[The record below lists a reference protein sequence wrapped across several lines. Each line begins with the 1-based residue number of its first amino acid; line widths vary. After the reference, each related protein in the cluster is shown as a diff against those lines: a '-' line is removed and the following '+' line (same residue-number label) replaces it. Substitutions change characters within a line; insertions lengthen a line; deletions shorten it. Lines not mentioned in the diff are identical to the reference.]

1 MIDMKTKKH
10 VFGTLLLSIA
20 SLCVSC
26 NSDNL
31 KDEAM
36 YTFTGETVASFCKNT
51 PQLSMFYDMME
62 ACGSVRLLSIYGHYT
77 CFPPTNKAVETYL
90 AEHGMTWEEMPREVM
105 QKIVYS
111 CTIRNE
117 MQEFG
122 TTDFVEGSLSSPSLA
137 DRFIIISFRNNEL
150 GQREILVNKTSV
162 IESPDN
168 EVHNGVVHVVD
179 RVIEPSEENFLQV
192 LSAHGHFDIWAR
204 IYEASGLD
212 KGMNALY
219 DESYVPMEGSAFEK
233 CKLGWTM
240 FCEPDSVLLAE
251 GLQMTSDTLAA
262 VETFARRWYGSEEL
276 GNYTHESNPLNKF
289 VAYHILNRQMS
300 TSSFIYTGF
309 TTAASYKTKSYEYYE
324 TMLRHRLMEIKA
336 GNLINTQKDGS
347 SVTLDEMGSN
357 IDVANGFIHSLEN
370 LLVYDEEIMVS
381 DVLHKRIRFDFYAI
395 PPQLTNNNIRWQLL
409 GSTGTSVSPD
419 FCGDYFWYNTGST
432 LTLWASDDWTN
443 YQADEMLISGPM
455 YDFKLR
461 MLPVPP
467 GNYEIR
473 LGYRAEAWR
482 GIAQLFIDGQIAGI
496 PVDLTIGYNGAQ
508 NDPRIGYVHDEDTRD
523 NGVENDKI
531 MRNHGYMKAPN
542 SIYTGQE
549 GGKTLRDMSACLRI
563 IIGQYSFDEYGP
575 HEFRA
580 KNMDDKGGGREF
592 HADYLEYIPVDMLR
606 DEDRE

>member
-1 MIDMKTKKH
+1 
-10 VFGTLLLSIA
+10 
-20 SLCVSC
+20 
-26 NSDNL
+26 
-31 KDEAM
+31 
-36 YTFTGETVASFCKNT
+36 
-51 PQLSMFYDMME
+51 
-62 ACGSVRLLSIYGHYT
+62 
-77 CFPPTNKAVETYL
+77 L

-192 LSAHGHFDIWAR
+192 LSAHGSFDIWAR

-212 KGMNALY
+212 AGMNALY

-251 GLQMTSDTLAA
+251 GLQLSGDTLAA
-262 VETFARRWYGSEEL
+262 VETFARRWYGNEEL
-276 GNYTHESNPLNKF
+276 GNYRHESNPLNKF

-336 GNLINTQKDGS
+336 GNLINTQKDGR
-347 SVTLDEMGSN
+347 SVTLDEASSN

-381 DVLHKRIRFDFYAI
+381 DVLHKRIRFDFYSI

-409 GSTGTSVSPD
+409 GSTGTTVSSD
-419 FCGDYFWYNTGST
+419 FCGEYFWYNTGST

>member
-1 MIDMKTKKH
+1 MMDMKTKKH
-10 VFGTLLLSIA
+10 VFGAWLFSIA
-20 SLCVSC
+20 LLCASC

-62 ACGSVRLLSIYGHYT
+62 ACGAVRLMSIYGHYT
-77 CFPPTNKAVETYL
+77 CFPPTNQAIETYL

-192 LSAHGHFDIWAR
+192 LSAHGSFDIWAR

-212 KGMNALY
+212 AGMNALY

-251 GLQMTSDTLAA
+251 GLQLSGDTLVA
-262 VETFARRWYGSEEL
+262 VETFARRWYGNEEL
-276 GNYTHESNPLNKF
+276 GNYRHESNPLNKF

-336 GNLINTQKDGS
+336 GNLINTQKDGR
-347 SVTLDEMGSN
+347 SVTLDEASSN

-381 DVLHKRIRFDFYAI
+381 DVLHKRIRFDFYSI

-409 GSTGTSVSPD
+409 GSTGTTVSSD
-419 FCGDYFWYNTGST
+419 FCGEYFWYNTGST

>member
-1 MIDMKTKKH
+1 MMDMKTKKH
-10 VFGTLLLSIA
+10 VFGAWLFSIA
-20 SLCVSC
+20 LLCASC

-62 ACGSVRLLSIYGHYT
+62 ACGAVRLMSIYGHYT
-77 CFPPTNKAVETYL
+77 CFPPTNQAIETYL

-192 LSAHGHFDIWAR
+192 LSAHGSFDIWAR

-212 KGMNALY
+212 AGMNALY

-251 GLQMTSDTLAA
+251 GLRLSGDTLVA
-262 VETFARRWYGSEEL
+262 VETFARRWYGNEEL
-276 GNYTHESNPLNKF
+276 GNYRHESNPLNKF

-336 GNLINTQKDGS
+336 GNLINTQKDGR
-347 SVTLDEMGSN
+347 SVTLDEASSN

-381 DVLHKRIRFDFYAI
+381 DVLHKRIRFDFYSI

-409 GSTGTSVSPD
+409 GSTGTTVSSD
-419 FCGDYFWYNTGST
+419 FCGEYFWYNTGST

>member
-1 MIDMKTKKH
+1 MMDMKTKKH
-10 VFGTLLLSIA
+10 VFGAWLFSIA
-20 SLCVSC
+20 LLCASC

-62 ACGSVRLLSIYGHYT
+62 ACGAVRLMSIYGHYT
-77 CFPPTNKAVETYL
+77 CFPPTNQAIETYL

-192 LSAHGHFDIWAR
+192 LSAHGSFDIWAR

-212 KGMNALY
+212 VGMNALY

-251 GLQMTSDTLAA
+251 GLRLSGDTLAA
-262 VETFARRWYGSEEL
+262 VETFARRWYGNEEL
-276 GNYTHESNPLNKF
+276 GNYRHESNPLNKF

-336 GNLINTQKDGS
+336 GNLINTQKDGR
-347 SVTLDEMGSN
+347 SVTLDEASSN

-381 DVLHKRIRFDFYAI
+381 DVLHKRIRFDFYSI

-409 GSTGTSVSPD
+409 GSTGTTVSSD
-419 FCGDYFWYNTGST
+419 FCGEYFWYNTGST